1 MVLKNPIIID
11 SFAYRNPLRIYEIL
25 ESIDQMSTDFFLE
38 NLEKLDE
45 DENIGDQIFDLFYFK
60 KRLTG
65 SFQYHLF
72 PEINLRLI
80 ENEKLMAIQ
89 DRGVYIK

>member
-1 MVLKNPIIID
+1 MKLFGSNSQNIEDAKEFFKNEMVLKNPIIID

-45 DENIGDQIFDLFYFK
+45 DENIGD
-60 KRLTG
+60 
-65 SFQYHLF
+65 
-72 PEINLRLI
+72 
-80 ENEKLMAIQ
+80 
-89 DRGVYIK
+89 